1 MKNYLIFIVKLFLIS
16 FLSLQANAKT
26 LPPGT
31 GGAADVPANV
41 LILLDASG
49 SMGWNTTV
57 GINYDRPRAVV
68 PIPNTNSVI
77 TYSNDSTVRKSGH
90 TDNVEERLHI
100 SRTTLRNFSSTCRTH
115 NIQKNIVYFE
125 QKIYFMSVDQ
135 NRYIYRYDTVTNQCS
150 RLLTLNSQDRLQA
163 EKLLL
168 HNDHLIAISGRNQK
182 IIKVNLRNNVVTNC
196 NVPNPSH
203 LRTTMSNSSN
213 PWDHSNAQF
222 TIDSDGNLIAFRQFN
237 AGGGTHEL
245 FKYAPNGACFSNE
258 PDQTFRGMFQTT
270 SFFQVS
276 GIVAHPTDS
285 NTFFATSWS
294 RSSLAKF
301 TTSGS
306 SISNIEI
313 VGRNGGI
320 NSNYNP
326 TNKSSIRF
334 QRPHNISVDSGKSRV
349 YVADYGNRVIQSFDY
364 NLNFQAV
371 SGFRSTQTR
380 MKGAQDAIQSLVTD
394 SALISSVNFG
404 FGIWSDY
411 QVWISSRPFS
421 QFGISSVR
429 CRDAV
434 NNYGMEWLRNYWW
447 WTSWHCVLY
456 GGVNNKSPDVLP
468 GYDGWDNGRNQGIPC
483 SAVHCHEVKI
493 GRDGAELTGVE
504 VKKVR
509 PMWGTNA
516 RFFAMMAKDYYD
528 HPDDSPIDPNSDCQA
543 SHVIVIGDG
552 DFTSGQAQGLSIIK
566 DLAERSEKK
575 VKTVAIAY
583 GSGISAGGLAA
594 FNQLSV
600 NGGYPNGAI
609 IASGP
614 AQLRARLG
622 DVIRNIQAEKLAF
635 TAPAITATLEDNESA
650 NLYQAQFKYRSKREW
665 QGTLSRSRIDSDGKI
680 DESHADNWEAAKKM
694 PAPNS
699 RKIWTPL
706 KLAPYQ
712 NNEWNNFVESNSLL
726 INEQFNILGNEV
738 SDYHNDT
745 PTSGLNLGTARCS
758 SAGDSISSIQDGT
771 DDDIKGLIS
780 FVRGNDYF
788 DYDSDCILKEK
799 RVTDDNTN
807 GYLGDIYHSEMIVVG
822 PPSADTNYSNE
833 HQEAYFRSLK
843 NYKQFA
849 QVNEGREETIYVGA
863 NDGMLHAFKSKDG
876 VERWAFV
883 PPYIAGRL
891 PLVINTSLN
900 DNNSLKNKGGSSAIY
915 GVDGS
920 PVAHDMYIQHPI
932 TGTTG
937 WYSIMMVPFGRGGAG
952 FSVLDITDET
962 KPYHLYTIF
971 NDDVNNKILR
981 TDHIGNQFE
990 YEYVDDTY
998 SFLDLGETK
1007 TVSEN
1012 YANDSDVD
1020 KTCNA
1025 SLITAC
1031 YESNTWTFPI
1041 IGVTKDDLEVTI
1053 NGVKITNFTVNLVS
1067 GNTKITFDRSLFYNG
1082 DTSGLPGSKMN
1093 DTDLEI
1099 SVSSDAIARLSTS
1112 LPAEYNYTKLGETWS
1127 SPRIFRMPNDGRG
1140 DTNTVDD
1147 IYVAVMGAGYGTTSR
1162 TKGSS
1167 VYVINLADV
1176 SAPGK
1181 VQKEIIIFDSAG
1193 DNITNSV
1200 LATPVVVTADQSNT
1214 INFRGALV
1222 YINDLEGKVT
1232 KINLTNM
1239 KTDNDEDNPKQV
1251 DLYDN
1256 TTLFHLRSTDVNG
1269 RYMFHGMDAAIGKT
1283 SNNFWL
1289 FAGTGDYE
1297 RVTSKE
1303 STIDNLMLGIRDKDY
1318 PNFKQVSIPFGLNAI
1333 LACQDT
1339 TDDSTGVK
1347 CPLITDDQIN
1357 IRGVGNVKKEY
1368 GWYIKLKKAQ
1378 KVVAEPTVTKGMVY
1392 FPVYEPSTSA
1402 NQCDMGKA
1410 FICAVDDECGTN
1422 YSSKLGDNEGED
1434 KNAECLYVGK
1444 GVLSKIVVFRN
1455 TLNANISG
1463 ESIQEKKDFFTS
1475 KIIAGDT
1482 SGLRSSW
1489 REGNF

>member
-16 FLSLQANAKT
+16 FLSLQVNAKT

-57 GINYDRPRAVV
+57 GIDYDRPRAVV

-77 TYSNDSTVRKSGH
+77 TYSNDGKVRKNAH
-90 TDNVEERLHI
+90 TDNAEERLHANRAI
-100 SRTTLRNFSSTCRTH
+100 LRDFSSNCRTQ

-125 QKIYFMSVDQ
+125 QAIYFMSVDKT
-135 NRYIYRYDTVTNQCS
+135 RAIYRYNTVTNQCS
-150 RLLTLNSQDRLQA
+150 RLVTLNSQDRLQA

-168 HNDHLIAISGRNQK
+168 HNDHLIAISGRDQK

-203 LRTTMSNSSN
+203 LRTIMSNSSN
-213 PWDHSNAQF
+213 PWDHSNAQYA
-222 TIDSDGNLIAFRQFN
+222 IDGDGNLVAFRQFN

-245 FKYAPNGACFSNE
+245 FKYAPNGACFSSE

-313 VGRNGGI
+313 VGRNSGI

-334 QRPHNISVDSGKSRV
+334 RRPHNISVDSGKSRV
-349 YVADYGNRVIQSFDY
+349 YVADYDNRVIQSFDY
-364 NLNFQAV
+364 NLNFKAV

-380 MKGAQDAIQSLVTD
+380 MKGTQDAIQSLVTD

-411 QVWISSRPFS
+411 QVWISNRSFSR
-421 QFGISSVR
+421 FGISSVR

-447 WTSWHCVLY
+447 WNSWHCVLY
-456 GGVNNKSPDVLP
+456 GGVNNVGPNNLP
-468 GYDGWDNGRNQGIPC
+468 GYDGWNTGRNQGIPC
-483 SAVHCHEVKI
+483 SAVHCQEVQVA
-493 GRDGAELTGVE
+493 RDGAQRTGVE
-504 VKKVR
+504 VRMVR

-575 VKTVAIAY
+575 VKTIAIAY
-583 GSGISAGGLAA
+583 GSGISPGGLMA

-600 NGGYPNGAI
+600 NGGYPSGAI

-622 DVIRNIQAEKLAF
+622 DIIRNIQAEKLAF
-635 TAPAITATLEDNESA
+635 TAPAITATIEDKESA
-650 NLYQAQFKYRSKREW
+650 NLYQAQFKYRQKREW
-665 QGTLSRSRIDSDGKI
+665 QGTLSRSRIKVSGEI
-680 DESHADNWEAAKKM
+680 DENHPSNWEASKVM
-694 PAPNS
+694 PAPNE
-699 RKIWTPL
+699 RRIWTPL

-712 NNEWNNFVESNSLL
+712 DSGWNNFVESNSLL
-726 INEQFNILGNEV
+726 INEQFSILGNEV
-738 SDYHNDT
+738 SDYHSDT

-758 SAGDSISSIQDGT
+758 SAGDSISSIQNGT

-799 RVTDDNTN
+799 RVIEDNTN
-807 GYLGDIYHSEMIVVG
+807 GYLGDICHSEMIVVG
-822 PPSADTNYSNE
+822 PPSADTDFSNE

-849 QVNEGREETIYVGA
+849 QVNAGREETIYVGA

-883 PPYIAGRL
+883 PPYISGRL
-891 PLVINTSLN
+891 PLVVNTSLN

-920 PVAHDMYIQHPI
+920 PVAHDMFIKHPI
-932 TGTTG
+932 TGSTG
-937 WYSIMMVPFGRGGAG
+937 WHSIMMAPFGRGGAG
-952 FSVLDITDET
+952 FSVLDITDED

-998 SFLDLGETK
+998 SFLDLVETK

-1012 YANDSDVD
+1012 YTNDNDVD
-1020 KTCNA
+1020 KTCNS
-1025 SLITAC
+1025 SLLTAC
-1031 YESNTWTFPI
+1031 YESNTWTFPV
-1041 IGVTKDDLEVTI
+1041 IGVTKDDLNVFI
-1053 NGVKITNFTVNLVS
+1053 NGTKITNFTVNLV
-1067 GNTKITFDRSLFYNG
+1067 GGDTKITFDRTLFYNG
-1082 DTSGLPGSKMN
+1082 DTSGLPGSKVN

-1099 SVSSDAIARLSTS
+1099 SVTTDAIARLSTS

-1140 DTNTVDD
+1140 DSNTVDD
-1147 IYVAVMGAGYGTTSR
+1147 IYVAVMGAGYGATSR
-1162 TKGSS
+1162 TKGSG
-1167 VYVINLADV
+1167 VYVINLFDV

-1181 VQKEIIIFDSAG
+1181 VEKEIVIADHDN

-1200 LATPVVVTADQSNT
+1200 LATPVIVTADQSND
-1214 INFRGALV
+1214 IKYRGALV
-1222 YINDLEGKVT
+1222 YINDLEGKVF

-1239 KTDNDEDNPKQV
+1239 TSDNDEDNPKQI

-1256 TTLFHLRSTDVNG
+1256 TTLFDVLSTEANG

-1289 FAGTGDYE
+1289 FTGTGDYE
-1297 RVTSKE
+1297 RVTNKQS
-1303 STIDNLMLGIRDKDY
+1303 SIDNYMVGIRDKDF
-1318 PNFKQVSIPFGLNAI
+1318 PNYKQVTPFGINA
-1333 LACQDT
+1333 LQACQDT
-1339 TDDSTGVK
+1339 TDDPTGVK
-1347 CPLITDDQIN
+1347 CPLITDDTVN
-1357 IRGVGNVKKEY
+1357 IRGVGIVKKEF

-1434 KNAECLYVGK
+1434 KDAECLYVGK
-1444 GVLSKIVVFRN
+1444 GVLSKIVVFGSR
-1455 TLNANISG
+1455 LFANIAG
-1463 ESIQEKKDFFTS
+1463 ESTQDKKDLVTLDS
-1475 KIIAGDT
+1475 IAGDT

>member
-16 FLSLQANAKT
+16 FFSLQVNAKT

-49 SMGWNTTV
+49 SMGWGTTV
-57 GINYDRPRAVV
+57 GIDYNRPRAVV

-77 TYSNDSTVRKSGH
+77 TYSENDAKVRKSGH
-90 TDNVEERLHI
+90 TDNVEERLHANRAI
-100 SRTTLRNFSSTCRTH
+100 LRDFSSNCRTL

-125 QKIYFMSVDQ
+125 QAIYFMSVD
-135 NRYIYRYDTVTNQCS
+135 RTRAIYRYNTVTNQCS
-150 RLLTLNSQDRLQA
+150 RLVTLNIQDRLQA

-168 HNDHLIAISGRNQK
+168 HNDHLIAISGRYQK

-203 LRTTMSNSSN
+203 LRTIMSNSSN
-213 PWDHSNAQF
+213 PYDHSNAQYA
-222 TIDSDGNLIAFRQFN
+222 IDGDGNLVAFRQFN

-245 FKYAPNGACFSNE
+245 FKYAPNGACFSSE

-313 VGRNGGI
+313 VGRNSGI

-334 QRPHNISVDSGKSRV
+334 RRPHNISVDSGKSRV
-349 YVADYGNRVIQSFDY
+349 YVADYDNRAIQSFDY
-364 NLNFQAV
+364 NLNFKAV

-421 QFGISSVR
+421 RFGISSVR

-447 WTSWHCVLY
+447 WNSWHCVLY
-456 GGVNNKSPDVLP
+456 GGVNNVGPNNLP
-468 GYDGWDNGRNQGIPC
+468 GYDGWNTGRNQGIPC
-483 SAVHCHEVKI
+483 SAVHCQEVQVA
-493 GRDGAELTGVE
+493 RDGAQRTGVE
-504 VKKVR
+504 VRMVR

-575 VKTVAIAY
+575 VKTIAIAY
-583 GSGISAGGLAA
+583 GSGISPGGMAA

-600 NGGYPNGAI
+600 NGGYPSGAI

-622 DVIRNIQAEKLAF
+622 DIIRNIQAEKLAF
-635 TAPAITATLEDNESA
+635 TAPAITATIEDKESA
-650 NLYQAQFKYRSKREW
+650 NLYQAQFKYRQKREW
-665 QGTLSRSRIDSDGKI
+665 QGTLSRSRIKVSGEI
-680 DESHADNWEAAKKM
+680 DENHPSNWEASKVM
-694 PAPNS
+694 PAPNE
-699 RKIWTPL
+699 RRIWTPL

-712 NNEWNNFVESNSLL
+712 DSGWNNFVESNSLL
-726 INEQFNILGNEV
+726 INEQFSILGNEV

-758 SAGDSISSIQDGT
+758 GAGDSISSIQDGT

-780 FVRGNDYF
+780 FVRGSDYF

-799 RVTDDNTN
+799 RVTEDNTN

-822 PPSADTNYSNE
+822 PPSADTNFTNE

-849 QVNEGREETIYVGA
+849 QANSDRKETIYVGA
-863 NDGMLHAFKSKDG
+863 NDGMLHAFKSEDG

-883 PPYIAGRL
+883 PPYISGRL
-891 PLVINTSLN
+891 PLVVNTSLN

-932 TGTTG
+932 TTKTG

-952 FSVLDITDET
+952 FSVLDITDEN

-998 SFLDLGETK
+998 SFLDLVETK

-1012 YANDSDVD
+1012 YTNDNDVD
-1020 KTCNA
+1020 KTCNS
-1025 SLITAC
+1025 SLLTAC
-1031 YESNTWTFPI
+1031 YESNTWTFPV
-1041 IGVTKDDLEVTI
+1041 IGVTKDDLNVFI
-1053 NGVKITNFTVNLVS
+1053 NGTKITNFTVNLV
-1067 GNTKITFDRSLFYNG
+1067 GGDTKITFDRTLFYNG
-1082 DTSGLPGSKMN
+1082 DTSGLPGSKVN

-1099 SVSSDAIARLSTS
+1099 SVTTDAIARLSTS

-1140 DTNTVDD
+1140 DSNTVDD
-1147 IYVAVMGAGYGTTSR
+1147 IYVAVMGAGYGATSR
-1162 TKGSS
+1162 TKGSG
-1167 VYVINLADV
+1167 VYVINLFDV

-1181 VQKEIIIFDSAG
+1181 VEKEIVIADHDN

-1200 LATPVVVTADQSNT
+1200 LATPVIVTADQSND
-1214 INFRGALV
+1214 IKYRGALV
-1222 YINDLEGKVT
+1222 YINDLEGKVF

-1239 KTDNDEDNPKQV
+1239 TSDNDEDNPKQI

-1256 TTLFHLRSTDVNG
+1256 TTLFDVLSTEANG

-1289 FAGTGDYE
+1289 FTGTGDYE
-1297 RVTSKE
+1297 RVTNKQS
-1303 STIDNLMLGIRDKDY
+1303 SIDNYMVGIRDKDF
-1318 PNFKQVSIPFGLNAI
+1318 PNYKQVTPFGINA
-1333 LACQDT
+1333 LQACQDT
-1339 TDDSTGVK
+1339 TDDPTGVK
-1347 CPLITDDQIN
+1347 CPLITDDTVN
-1357 IRGVGNVKKEY
+1357 ISGVNYKKEF

-1434 KNAECLYVGK
+1434 KDAECLYVGK
-1444 GVLSKIVVFRN
+1444 GVLSKIVVFGSR
-1455 TLNANISG
+1455 LFANIAG
-1463 ESIQEKKDFFTS
+1463 ESTQDKKDLVTLDS
-1475 KIIAGDT
+1475 IAGDT

>member
-16 FLSLQANAKT
+16 FLSLQVNAKT

-57 GINYDRPRAVV
+57 GIDYDRPRAVV

-77 TYSNDSTVRKSGH
+77 TYSSNDAKVRKSGH
-90 TDNVEERLHI
+90 TDNAEERLHANRAI
-100 SRTTLRNFSSTCRTH
+100 LRDFSSNCRTL

-125 QKIYFMSVDQ
+125 QAIYFMSVD
-135 NRYIYRYDTVTNQCS
+135 RTRAIYRYDTVTNQCS
-150 RLLTLNSQDRLQA
+150 RLVTLNIQDRLQA

-168 HNDHLIAISGRNQK
+168 HNDHLIAISGRYQK

-203 LRTTMSNSSN
+203 LRTIMSNSSN
-213 PWDHSNAQF
+213 PYDHSNAQYA
-222 TIDSDGNLIAFRQFN
+222 IDGDGNLVAFRQFN

-245 FKYAPNGACFSNE
+245 FKYAPNGACFSSE

-313 VGRNGGI
+313 VGRNSGI

-334 QRPHNISVDSGKSRV
+334 RRPHNISVDSGKSRV
-349 YVADYGNRVIQSFDY
+349 YVADYDNRVIQSFDY
-364 NLNFQAV
+364 NLNFKAV

-421 QFGISSVR
+421 RFGISSVR

-447 WTSWHCVLY
+447 WNSWHCVLY
-456 GGVNNKSPDVLP
+456 GGVNNVGPNNLP
-468 GYDGWDNGRNQGIPC
+468 GYDGWNTGRNQGIPC
-483 SAVHCHEVKI
+483 SAVHCQEVQVA
-493 GRDGAELTGVE
+493 RDGAQRTGVE
-504 VKKVR
+504 VRMVR

-575 VKTVAIAY
+575 VKTIAIAY
-583 GSGISAGGLAA
+583 GSGISPGGMAA

-600 NGGYPNGAI
+600 NGGYPSGAI

-622 DVIRNIQAEKLAF
+622 DIIRNIQAEKLAF
-635 TAPAITATLEDNESA
+635 TAPAITATIEDKESA
-650 NLYQAQFKYRSKREW
+650 NLYQAQFKYRQKREW
-665 QGTLSRSRIDSDGKI
+665 QGTLSRSRIKVSGEI
-680 DESHADNWEAAKKM
+680 DENHPSNWEASKVM
-694 PAPNS
+694 PAPNE
-699 RKIWTPL
+699 RRIWTPL

-712 NNEWNNFVESNSLL
+712 DSGWNNFVESNSLL
-726 INEQFNILGNEV
+726 INEQFSILGNEV

-758 SAGDSISSIQDGT
+758 GAGDSISSIQDGT

-780 FVRGNDYF
+780 FVRGSDYF

-799 RVTDDNTN
+799 RVTEDNTN

-822 PPSADTNYSNE
+822 PPSADTNFTND

-849 QVNEGREETIYVGA
+849 QVNAGRKETIYVGA

-883 PPYIAGRL
+883 PPYISGRL
-891 PLVINTSLN
+891 PLVVNTSLN

-952 FSVLDITDET
+952 FSVLDITDEN

-998 SFLDLGETK
+998 SFLDLVETK

-1012 YANDSDVD
+1012 YTNDNDVD
-1020 KTCNA
+1020 KTCNS
-1025 SLITAC
+1025 SLLTAC
-1031 YESNTWTFPI
+1031 YESNTWTFPV
-1041 IGVTKDDLEVTI
+1041 IGVTKDDLNVFI
-1053 NGVKITNFTVNLVS
+1053 NGTKITNFTVNLV
-1067 GNTKITFDRSLFYNG
+1067 GGDTKITFDRTLFYNG
-1082 DTSGLPGSKMN
+1082 DTSGLPGSKVN

-1099 SVSSDAIARLSTS
+1099 SVTTDAIARLSTS

-1127 SPRIFRMPNDGRG
+1127 SPRIFRMPNNGRG
-1140 DTNTVDD
+1140 DSNTVDD
-1147 IYVAVMGAGYGTTSR
+1147 IYVAVMGAGYGATSR
-1162 TKGSS
+1162 TKGSG
-1167 VYVINLADV
+1167 VYVINLFDV

-1181 VQKEIIIFDSAG
+1181 VEKEIVIADHDN

-1200 LATPVVVTADQSNT
+1200 LATPVIVTADQSND
-1214 INFRGALV
+1214 IKYRGALV
-1222 YINDLEGKVT
+1222 YINDLEGKVF

-1239 KTDNDEDNPKQV
+1239 TSDNDEDNPKQI

-1256 TTLFHLRSTDVNG
+1256 TTLFDVLSTEANG

-1289 FAGTGDYE
+1289 FTGTGDYE
-1297 RVTSKE
+1297 RVTNKQS
-1303 STIDNLMLGIRDKDY
+1303 SIDNYMVGIRDKDF
-1318 PNFKQVSIPFGLNAI
+1318 PNYKQVTPFGINA
-1333 LACQDT
+1333 LQACQDT
-1339 TDDSTGVK
+1339 TDDPTGVK
-1347 CPLITDDQIN
+1347 CPLITDDTVN
-1357 IRGVGNVKKEY
+1357 ISGVNYKKEF

-1434 KNAECLYVGK
+1434 KDAECLYVGK
-1444 GVLSKIVVFRN
+1444 GVLSKIVVFGSR
-1455 TLNANISG
+1455 LFANIAG
-1463 ESIQEKKDFFTS
+1463 ESTQDKKDLVTLDS
-1475 KIIAGDT
+1475 IAGDT